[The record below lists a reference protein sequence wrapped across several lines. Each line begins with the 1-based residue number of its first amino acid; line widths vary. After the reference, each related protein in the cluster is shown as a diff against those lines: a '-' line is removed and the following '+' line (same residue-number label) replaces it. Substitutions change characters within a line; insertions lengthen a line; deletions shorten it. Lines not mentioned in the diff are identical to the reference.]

1 MSTSVCVTVDA
12 VKAPLLLC
20 RCTAAG
26 DTGAV
31 NVAAVQRGG
40 DDHQWCCGGP
50 AEARQRRWLGHIPSQ
65 ASAL

>member
-40 DDHQWCCGGP
+40 DDHQWRCGGP
-50 AEARQRRWLGHIPSQ
+50 AEARQRR
-65 ASAL
+65 